1 MREIRFRGQRKDDN
15 QWEYGFLTVTP
26 KDGYVIVN
34 SDGMGLLFINPIKPE
49 TVGQFVG
56 LKDKN
61 GQEIYE
67 GDIAKNFKGE
77 LGVIKFGSFEDF
89 ECRWFNE
96 VCPFGNWWGW
106 YLEYPNGSCT
116 GLNNDTEKWLEVV
129 GNIWDN
135 PELLIA

>member
-34 SDGMGLLFINPIKPE
+34 GDGMGLLFINPIKPE
-49 TVGQFVG
+49 TIGQFTG

-61 GQEIYE
+61 GVEVYE
-67 GDIAKNFKGE
+67 GDIAINF
-77 LGVIKFGSFEDF
+77 LGVKGVIRFGSFQDL
-89 ECRWFNE
+89 ECYNDGI
-96 VCPFGNWWGW
+96 CPNGWWGW
-106 YLEYPNGSCT
+106 YLEYPDGRCS
-116 GLNNDTEKWLEVV
+116 GLDDKTKEWLEVV

-135 PELLIA
+135 PELLDA